1 VRSTCRSPPWPCSRW
16 PPPAS
21 RCDGG
26 RGDAHAPGRVRA
38 SVGIAALA
46 LQQIEDDLR
55 ADDVD
60 QEELAAILREL
71 IEDTDPPGGFLA
83 AVAQLLTAAARR
95 AEQIEPDRD
104 GDASCP
110 LHEAAALL
118 TDDAGQ
124 RLIWSA
130 RALHPQGDS

>member
-1 VRSTCRSPPWPCSRW
+1 VTGQRRTRIE
-16 PPPAS
+16 
-21 RCDGG
+21 
-26 RGDAHAPGRVRA
+26 RVRA
-38 SVGIAALA
+38 AAGIAALA
-46 LQQIEDDLR
+46 LQQIEDDLS

-71 IEDTDPPGGFLA
+71 IEDTDPPGGFIA
-83 AVAQLLTAAARR
+83 ALAQLLIAAARR

-124 RLIWSA
+124 RLIWAA
-130 RALHPQGDS
+130 RALHPHGAS